1 MNLIGY
7 AIALLGLHLGGYGP
21 AGRQAIRRFSFT
33 AAGRLRATKATAVGF
48 VR

>member
-7 AIALLGLHLGGYGP
+7 AIALLGLHLGGYRG
-21 AGRQAIRRFSFT
+21 AGGQAIRRFSFT
-33 AAGRLRATKATAVGF
+33 AARRARATKATALGS